1 MPNKPEQY
9 LSIGSP
15 SWIMKA
21 KPSSDKVWFPFDVFT
36 HFFHISFTFHK
47 FHRAVVPWCRGAVGL
62 IFPLGVPVGRHI
74 DERRERCGCER
85 REQRHTGAAA
95 SPDPCRHGVLVEAEP
110 QWAARHSAT
119 PRVKKP
125 YLSYQNIEIELVV
138 SCINPSNIWAWRTH
152 YTLSGGLS
160 LDPQPS
166 IKDTNCLRLMGSDQ
180 QRGVLIQFY
189 PPGTQTI
196 ETCSW
201 LHQGPTETEHHRN
214 MK

>member
-1 MPNKPEQY
+1 MF
-9 LSIGSP
+9 L
-15 SWIMKA
+15 
-21 KPSSDKVWFPFDVFT
+21 
-36 HFFHISFTFHK
+36 HISFTFVSH
-47 FHRAVVPWCRGAVGL
+47 FTSFTAPWYRGAVPWASSSLWG
-62 IFPLGVPVGRHI
+62 FQLGDTLMNAVNAV
-74 DERRERCGCER
+74 
-85 REQRHTGAAA
+85 
-95 SPDPCRHGVLVEAEP
+95 S
-110 QWAARHSAT
+110 SAT
-119 PRVKKP
+119 PARRRRIRVAMVFLLKRSHNGLRDTAQRQGWRNHTYPIK
-125 YLSYQNIEIELVV
+125 IWIELVV

>member
-15 SWIMKA
+15 SSIMKA

-36 HFFHISFTFHK
+36 HFFHICFTFHK
-47 FHRAVVPWCRGAVGL
+47 FHRAVVPWCRAVGL

-74 DERRERCGCER
+74 DERRER
-85 REQRHTGAAA
+85 REQRHAGAA

-125 YLSYQNIEIELVV
+125 YLSYQN
-138 SCINPSNIWAWRTH
+138 
-152 YTLSGGLS
+152 
-160 LDPQPS
+160 LD
-166 IKDTNCLRLMGSDQ
+166 
-180 QRGVLIQFY
+180 
-189 PPGTQTI
+189 
-196 ETCSW
+196 
-201 LHQGPTETEHHRN
+201 
-214 MK
+214 